1 MRHSVAM
8 YSSAFETAGGMFIFA
23 INFPF
28 VCLQK
33 YFSYKTLYRI
43 KKDNTHFY
51 LIEKMIIL
59 SMFFTDHLQTHKLKK
74 LTINLIKSNFFFTML
89 LKG

>member
-28 VCLQK
+28 VFLQK

-43 KKDNTHFY
+43 KKR
-51 LIEKMIIL
+51 
-59 SMFFTDHLQTHKLKK
+59 
-74 LTINLIKSNFFFTML
+74 
-89 LKG
+89 